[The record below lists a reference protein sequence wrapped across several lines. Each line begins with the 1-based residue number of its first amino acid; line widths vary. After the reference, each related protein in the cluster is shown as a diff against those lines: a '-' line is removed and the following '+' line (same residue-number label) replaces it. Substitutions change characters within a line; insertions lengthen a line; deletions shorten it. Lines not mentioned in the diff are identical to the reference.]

1 MKTVLLC
8 SNTLVGR
15 GGTDPSFN
23 FEGDPETRYFRFDE
37 SGYYKGRVTNEV
49 AARIVGK
56 PPHNF
61 RLADGKVWR
70 DCVGASFST
79 LKQLQDFL
87 EGAENSNPE
96 ALVKYLT
103 RLIKTGTIIY
113 KERDQGALMS
123 ALVRASQI
131 VQGRAALAGKAPP
144 KGMETPLAPRAH
156 GEKPQPRP
164 MTREELIRSILLAEG
179 NPDDEKQWTEGG
191 SFKLQWFIRRLTDNS
206 ITLDEIE
213 AQWPLVTGDAA
224 AEHPPLTRD
233 NFRAW
238 RVSVVEAAAEAEA
251 DAEQGEKK
259 PPATGAADDPK
270 TPPDPTA
277 PSDPTAPPENKNTP
291 PPASALA
298 PPPLPGNLA
307 AKIREE
313 LEKSGDADDEEQWTA
328 GGGFS
333 VRWME
338 RKLKNRDINGKHIE
352 AAWPGLTRDKFREWR
367 AANPGGE

>member
-8 SNTLVGR
+8 SNTLVGK
-15 GGTDPSFN
+15 GGADPSFT

-156 GEKPQPRP
+156 GEKPAPRP
-164 MTREELIRSILLAEG
+164 MTREELIRSILTAEG
-179 NPDDEKQWTEGG
+179 NPDDPKQWEEDGK
-191 SFKLQWFIRRLTDNS
+191 FAVRWFVRRLTDKS

-238 RVSVVEAAAEAEA
+238 KNPLGGGGGGGGRGGRWKENARRRGKPARHAAGAAAPRRAHRA
-251 DAEQGEKK
+251 ARRRKK
-259 PPATGAADDPK
+259 PA
-270 TPPDPTA
+270 TPPE
-277 PSDPTAPPENKNTP
+277 SE
-291 PPASALA
+291 LA
-298 PPPLPGNLA
+298 PPPLPGKLA

-313 LEKSGDADDEEQWTA
+313 LEKSGNADDDEQWNM

-338 RKLKNRDINGKHIE
+338 TKLKNRDINARHIE
-352 AAWPGLTRDKFREWR
+352 AAWPGLTREKFREWR